1 MQRNRRLQMHLRVLV
16 TASLLAFSPLVAKSQ
31 NTATSPPQSE
41 LTAQL
46 KSLMA
51 SVSQLQSQ
59 VQTLSS
65 QMTEMRT
72 AQQQALL
79 EAEQLR
85 AELNRTRQ
93 QLGAKTASANP
104 AYEPGPAPPSSSS
117 SASVAANGQQLP
129 EASLQERI
137 SRLEDDQSLLNDK
150 IIEQSQT
157 KVESGSKYRV
167 RLSGLVLLNTAVTRG
182 NVDNLD
188 FPQIATAA
196 GTAGSSGSFSGSLR
210 QSQIG
215 IEAFG
220 PDVAGARSSAN
231 LKFDFAGGFPNAPN
245 GAAFGIV
252 RLRTGTI
259 RLDWS
264 DTSLVAGQDS
274 LFFAPLTPTTLSSL
288 AIPALSY
295 TGNLWSWTPQIRI
308 EHRVTLSD
316 NSKLLFQA
324 GILDSLTGDVPR
336 QYYRL
341 PTFGEKSGQPA
352 YATHIAYVRRTFGR
366 DLSLGIGGY
375 YGRQNWGFGRNIDGW
390 AGLTDLTLPLG
401 DFFSL
406 TGEFYRGRAVGGLGG
421 GIGQNILISG
431 HIGDPSAAVYGLD
444 SMGGWM
450 QLKFKPKANFEVN
463 FAYGQDNPFASEL
476 RSFPASAFYYGS
488 SLSRNLSPFVNFIYR
503 VRSDVL
509 FSVEYRRLQT
519 YTLDSNAKV
528 ANQVGLSLGYAF

>member
-1 MQRNRRLQMHLRVLV
+1 
-16 TASLLAFSPLVAKSQ
+16 
-31 NTATSPPQSE
+31 
-41 LTAQL
+41 
-46 KSLMA
+46 
-51 SVSQLQSQ
+51 
-59 VQTLSS
+59 
-65 QMTEMRT
+65 MTEMRT

-85 AELNRTRQ
+85 AELNRTRE
-93 QLGAKTASANP
+93 QLAAKTAGTNRS
-104 AYEPGPAPPSSSS
+104 YEPGPAESPSSSS
-117 SASVAANGQQLP
+117 TSVAAKGQQLP

-137 SRLEDDQSLLNDK
+137 SKLEDDQELINDK

-157 KVESGSKYRV
+157 KMESGSKYRV
-167 RLSGLVLLNTAVTRG
+167 RLSGIVLLNTAVTRG
-182 NVDNLD
+182 SVDNLD
-188 FPQIATAA
+188 FPQVATPP
-196 GTAGSSGSFSGSLR
+196 GTPGTSGSFSGSLR

-220 PDVAGARSSAN
+220 PDIAGARTSAN
-231 LKFDFAGGFPNAPN
+231 LKFDFAGGFPNTPN

-264 DTSLVAGQDS
+264 DTSVVAGQDS

-308 EHRVTLSD
+308 EHRVALSD
-316 NSKLLFQA
+316 SSKLLFQA

-336 QYYRL
+336 QNYRL
-341 PTFGEKSGQPA
+341 PTAGERSGQPA
-352 YATHIAYVRRTFGR
+352 YATHIAYVRRAFGK
-366 DLSLGIGGY
+366 DLILGIGGY

-390 AGLTDLTLPLG
+390 AGLTDVTLPLG
-401 DFFSL
+401 NFFSL

-421 GIGQNILISG
+421 GIGQSILISG
-431 HIGDPSAAVYGLD
+431 PINNAATSIYGLD

-476 RSFPASAFYYGS
+476 RYFPASAYYYGS
-488 SLSRNLSPFVNFIYR
+488 LLSRNQSPFVNFIYR

-509 FSVEYRRLQT
+509 FSVEYRRLET
-519 YTLDSNAKV
+519 YTLDSNANT
-528 ANQVGLSLGYAF
+528 ANQIGLSLGYAF